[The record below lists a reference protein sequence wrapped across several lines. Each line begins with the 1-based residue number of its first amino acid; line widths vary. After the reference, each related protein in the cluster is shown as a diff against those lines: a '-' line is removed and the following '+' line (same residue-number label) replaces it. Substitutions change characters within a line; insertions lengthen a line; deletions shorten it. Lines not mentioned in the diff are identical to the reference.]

1 MQMESIKVPGSDNNP
16 QIDFDFHK
24 GIFKISGR
32 LVSVAS
38 SEHKFFVPLLE
49 KISEYSKSPCPE
61 TKVFIDLEYCSS
73 AGIKNMFQ
81 LLKMFDHLHLD
92 GKNVE
97 VEWRFF
103 IDDEDGKDKG
113 MYFKKLLNLPIKV
126 VMYSND

>member
-1 MQMESIKVPGSDNNP
+1 MENIKIQGSENNP
-16 QIDFDFHK
+16 QIEFDFQN
-24 GIFKISGR
+24 GIFKIAGR

-49 KISEYSKSPCPE
+49 KISEYSKNPCPE

-92 GKNVE
+92 GKNVS

-113 MYFKKLLNLPIKV
+113 MYFKRLLNLPIKV
-126 VMYSND
+126 VMYSNE